1 MAKEYCKYIYM
12 RIQRKLFA
20 AKDYVGLSQDQADML
35 QLLRHEEAVKLAAKR
50 SQMSNQTGETLR
62 KFEKSGL
69 GQSSQDMAINGMRR
83 DYNKYQSDMHKRLE
97 QDMKDIKTQLK
108 PGSKFTPLTNTQ
120 AGTAPTKPLAGSGEI
135 HKGGQVEVVQKKPPV
150 NNPPATTP
158 GATGTAPQ
166 SAATTTVTNP
176 QPSTLGAGET
186 ATTQVKPVTETAPA
200 STTTQQQKP
209 GGKKGGNKP
218 QGQGGSGKPGNTG
231 TGTNTTTQQKPQGG
245 KGGGNNAPGN
255 GKPGGGKPGN
265 GNKPGGGKPGGAPV
279 NTGTT
284 TTATENAAK
293 KGSGMMGWIKNNKK
307 LAIGIGAAG
316 LATAGVAAYSH
327 YKNRQPQQ

>member
-1 MAKEYCKYIYM
+1 M

-20 AKDYVGLSQDQADML
+20 VKDFVGLSQDQADML
-35 QLLRHEEAVKLAAKR
+35 QLLRHEEAVKLAAHR
-50 SQMSNQTGETLR
+50 QQMSNQTGETVR

-69 GQSSQDMAINGMRR
+69 GESSKEMALKGMRK
-83 DYNKYQSDMHKRLE
+83 DYNNYQGEMHKRLE

-108 PGSKFTPLTNTQ
+108 PESKFTPLTNTQ
-120 AGTAPTKPLAGSGEI
+120 AGTASTKPLAGSGEI
-135 HKGGQVEVVQKKPPV
+135 HKGGTVEVVQKKPPV
-150 NNPPATTP
+150 NNPPATT
-158 GATGTAPQ
+158 GAAPQ

-186 ATTQVKPVTETAPA
+186 ASTPAKPVTETAPTT
-200 STTTQQQKP
+200 TTTQQNQ
-209 GGKKGGNKP
+209 GGKKGKGNKP
-218 QGQGGSGKPGNTG
+218 QGQGGGKPGNTG
-231 TGTNTTTQQKPQGG
+231 TGTTTQQKPQGG
-245 KGGGNNAPGN
+245 NGGGNKPGSGKPGN
-255 GKPGGGKPGN
+255 GKPGTGG
-265 GNKPGGGKPGGAPV
+265 KPGGGKAPV

-284 TTATENAAK
+284 TTAAENAAK